1 MIYLKDKWKFKA
13 ITQDIHN
20 INYAGHRYTTYRANG
35 EEQILYNEPDTII
48 NTSCEHIKDFNAW
61 YNSIPDGKLVI
72 LQSNDFFELEAIK
85 KLTSSPANIFALNS
99 GNLSLGQKADIV
111 IFDPNLEYI
120 IDVSHF
126 HSKSKNS
133 PFDGWKVKG
142 KVRYTLVSGK
152 VVYSDTQN

>member
-1 MIYLKDKWKFKA
+1 MSQLRLDKIRSFDIDPSCVDIAEGLNREYLKDKWKFKA

-72 LQSNDFFELEAIK
+72 LQSNDFFELEEHINCVK
-85 KLTSSPANIFALNS
+85 NIEEFKEQCLVSNLLYS
-99 GNLSLGQKADIV
+99 GTIELSKYNRFMLIGQK
-111 IFDPNLEYI
+111 
-120 IDVSHF
+120 
-126 HSKSKNS
+126 
-133 PFDGWKVKG
+133 
-142 KVRYTLVSGK
+142 
-152 VVYSDTQN
+152 